1 MNSVSLLLQEVVEAT
16 HKVIY
21 EAFVELTEN
30 DREAFMP
37 EYMRRLEAAHESVRV
52 HNVLLS

>member
-52 HNVLLS
+52 HNVLLR